1 MIDAA
6 HLDIEIPNLVVGLL
20 DSLVDGDGH
29 GGDRRQLLGDT
40 RGQFVDPGP
49 EGEEL
54 HFGAVDHG
62 VLVVLGEAVV
72 GGQSLQNVAADSVLP
87 MTNGQQMDDTN
98 RIRWGSVREDGL
110 QICWLLTASQYI
122 PEKCIRV
129 FICNATIDQEA
140 AIVVLRR
147 QRAVLCLLTPSNVGL
162 CAVVTHRSFE
172 LANHVGGEDAGV
184 RWVHVRKT
192 SGREVHRVVRVNAA
206 VWFGFYV
213 HCCSL
218 DEIQVWQE
226 MTLLADLVIDNL
238 TVKCLIICV
247 AAH

>member
-1 MIDAA
+1 
-6 HLDIEIPNLVVGLL
+6 
-20 DSLVDGDGH
+20 
-29 GGDRRQLLGDT
+29 
-40 RGQFVDPGP
+40 
-49 EGEEL
+49 
-54 HFGAVDHG
+54 
-62 VLVVLGEAVV
+62 
-72 GGQSLQNVAADSVLP
+72 
-87 MTNGQQMDDTN
+87 
-98 RIRWGSVREDGL
+98 VREDGL
-110 QICWLLTASQYI
+110 QMCWLLTASHYK

-129 FICNATIDQEA
+129 FICYATIDQET

-172 LANHVGGEDAGV
+172 LADHVGGEDAGV
-184 RWVHVRKT
+184 RWVHVRKS

-226 MTLLADLVIDNL
+226 MTLLADRLSDCERSEYLCGHPYGAATATSGRRPSVLPRPNSEKFTGKCRVDL
-238 TVKCLIICV
+238 KGCLIIGDNRR
-247 AAH
+247 